1 MRFRRGLGVSELLR
15 TKEAKAFTATWHS
28 MALAHR
34 LCRLPRLLPLA
45 AAAAASKPY
54 LPGNPS
60 PALPPPL
67 SSPSP
72 PPPPPFPS
80 LSRLFSTTP
89 SSSSGDSSM
98 VVVGSAESFTS
109 IMSKVEAE
117 KLPAVFYYTA
127 VWCGP
132 CRAMAPVIS
141 KLSSRYPKIPIYK
154 VDIDMDGVGSKLSD
168 LKIFSVPTFHFYY
181 QGRKTGE
188 VATIEVVEEYD
199 REVARCLHVPSINV
213 FDIDISEPS
222 GCFLSC

>member
-1 MRFRRGLGVSELLR
+1 
-15 TKEAKAFTATWHS
+15 
-28 MALAHR
+28 MALARR
-34 LCRLPRLLPLA
+34 LCRLPRLLPLAA

-60 PALPPPL
+60 PAPPPPL
-67 SSPSP
+67 PSFSSPSP
-72 PPPPPFPS
+72 PPLPS

-89 SSSSGDSSM
+89 SSGDSSM
-98 VVVGSAESFTS
+98 LVVGSAESFTS

-141 KLSSRYPKIPIYK
+141 KLSSRYPNIPIYK

-188 VATIEVVEEYD
+188 VVGVDVPKLESTMES
-199 REVARCLHVPSINV
+199 LHK
-213 FDIDISEPS
+213 
-222 GCFLSC
+222 

>member
-1 MRFRRGLGVSELLR
+1 
-15 TKEAKAFTATWHS
+15 

-54 LPGNPS
+54 LPGKPS
-60 PALPPPL
+60 PAPPPPL
-67 SSPSP
+67 SS
-72 PPPPPFPS
+72 PPPFPS

-89 SSSSGDSSM
+89 SSSGDSSM

-188 VATIEVVEEYD
+188 VVGANATKLESTMES
-199 REVARCLHVPSINV
+199 LHKQ
-213 FDIDISEPS
+213 
-222 GCFLSC
+222 L

>member
-1 MRFRRGLGVSELLR
+1 
-15 TKEAKAFTATWHS
+15 

-45 AAAAASKPY
+45 AAASKPY

-60 PALPPPL
+60 PAPPPPLPSL

-72 PPPPPFPS
+72 PPPFPS
-80 LSRLFSTTP
+80 LTRLFSS

-109 IMSKVEAE
+109 IMSKVEGLDHGLMDALDFLFAAE

-168 LKIFSVPTFHFYY
+168 LKIFSV
-181 QGRKTGE
+181 
-188 VATIEVVEEYD
+188 ATIEVVEEYD

>member
-1 MRFRRGLGVSELLR
+1 
-15 TKEAKAFTATWHS
+15 

-54 LPGNPS
+54 LPGKPS
-60 PALPPPL
+60 PAPPPPL
-67 SSPSP
+67 SS
-72 PPPPPFPS
+72 PPPFPS

-89 SSSSGDSSM
+89 SSSGDSSM

-109 IMSKVEAE
+109 IMSKVEGLDHGLMDARDFLFAAE

-141 KLSSRYPKIPIYK
+141 KLSSQYPKIPIYK

-188 VATIEVVEEYD
+188 VVGANATKLESTMES
-199 REVARCLHVPSINV
+199 LHKQ
-213 FDIDISEPS
+213 
-222 GCFLSC
+222 L